1 MEPFYHTK
9 DQYDHAGHFID
20 VGLQSQDI
28 IIRHFATSPF
38 QTVHFVKKKKKKK
51 KKMTQ
56 FTKKLIG
63 MKCKFIEN
71 SRYVHIYDQGSPVER
86 VKHI

>member
-1 MEPFYHTK
+1 
-9 DQYDHAGHFID
+9 
-20 VGLQSQDI
+20 
-28 IIRHFATSPF
+28 
-38 QTVHFVKKKKKKK
+38 
-51 KKMTQ
+51 MTQ